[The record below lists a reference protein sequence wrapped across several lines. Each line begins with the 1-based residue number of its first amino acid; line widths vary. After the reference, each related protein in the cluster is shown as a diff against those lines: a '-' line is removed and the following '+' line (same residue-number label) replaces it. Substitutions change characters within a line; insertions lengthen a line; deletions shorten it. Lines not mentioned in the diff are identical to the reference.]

1 MMRLID
7 REFVRIRSYAFPAD
21 SPLPQ
26 LSESLPRN
34 LRREMTNLEV
44 EADDLVTIRFHLRS
58 RIACI
63 QTRDGV
69 IAWQAA
75 EPCKLQVNYRHE
87 ILQPLR
93 DIKPAEQAARLS
105 NWDAVSAERGSP
117 MDTKGSLIGGEQEE
131 HRPGQNIL
139 TPPALGGEFDSSPG
153 VQNGDPAH
161 LHFQSGANGDIVDI
175 GPQATDANGAAGQAG
190 RGYVRLEL
198 LEFES
203 GKSHTVLRSDVYSLA
218 ILGRFRLLTETLARW
233 MRVKADMVGS

>member
-7 REFVRIRSYAFPAD
+7 REFVRICSYAFPSD

-34 LRREMTNLEV
+34 LRRETTSLEM
-44 EADDLVTIRFHLRS
+44 EADDLVTLRFHLRS

-93 DIKPAEQAARLS
+93 DVEPAEQAARIS
-105 NWDAVSAERGSP
+105 NWDAVSSERVGP

-131 HRPGQNIL
+131 RRPSQNIL
-139 TPPALGGEFDSSPG
+139 APSALDGEFDSFPG
-153 VQNGDPAH
+153 VQNGALAH
-161 LHFQSGANGDIVDI
+161 LHFQSGTNGDIADT
-175 GPQATDANGAAGQAG
+175 GPQETGANGAVGQAR

-198 LEFES
+198 LEGES
-203 GKSHTVLRSDVYSLA
+203 QKSHTILRSDAYSLA

-233 MRVKADMVGS
+233 MRVTTDVVSS

>member
-7 REFVRIRSYAFPAD
+7 REFVRICSYAFPSD

-34 LRREMTNLEV
+34 LRREMTSLAV
-44 EADDLVTIRFHLRS
+44 DADDLVTLRFHLRR

-87 ILQPLR
+87 ILQPVR
-93 DIKPAEQAARLS
+93 DIEPAEQAVRIS
-105 NWDAVSAERGSP
+105 NWEPFSAERGSP
-117 MDTKGSLIGGEQEE
+117 MDTRGSLIGGEQEE
-131 HRPGQNIL
+131 HRLSQDIL
-139 TPPALGGEFDSSPG
+139 APPALDGEFDSSPG

-161 LHFQSGANGDIVDI
+161 LHFEGGSNGDIADI
-175 GPQATDANGAAGQAG
+175 GPQKTDANGAAGQAG

-198 LEFES
+198 LDVAS
-203 GKSHTVLRSDVYSLA
+203 GKSHTVMRSDVYSLA
-218 ILGRFRLLTETLARW
+218 ILARFRLLTETLARW
-233 MRVKADMVGS
+233 MRVKMDVVSS

>member
-7 REFVRIRSYAFPAD
+7 REFVRICSYAFPAD

-26 LSESLPRN
+26 LSESLPRK
-34 LRREMTNLEV
+34 LRREMTSLEV
-44 EADDLVTIRFHLRS
+44 DSDDLVTLRFHLRS

-75 EPCKLQVNYRHE
+75 EPCKLRVSYRHA
-87 ILQPLR
+87 ILHPLR
-93 DIKPAEQAARLS
+93 DVKPTEQAARIPH
-105 NWDAVSAERGSP
+105 WDAVSPEGVSL

-131 HRPGQNIL
+131 HGLRQNIL
-139 TPPALGGEFDSSPG
+139 ASPALDGEFDSSLG
-153 VQNGDPAH
+153 VQNGDLAH
-161 LHFQSGANGDIVDI
+161 LHLQNGINGNIADI
-175 GPQATDANGAAGQAG
+175 GPQETDANGAGGQAR

-198 LEFES
+198 LEGES
-203 GKSHTVLRSDVYSLA
+203 DEPHTILSSDVYSLA

-233 MRVKADMVGS
+233 MKATTDMVSS